1 MNGSKNTVRGL
12 LAALGLLLTGA
23 GIAAQEGRPPTN
35 SSESQST
42 SGSSGAQAAP
52 GKASEDL
59 ASVRILATGGTIAG
73 AQANPQGYG
82 YKSGAFKVEDLIKAV
97 PNLDKVAKLTGEQ
110 VANIGSQDMNDS
122 VWLKLAKRTNELLA
136 SPDVDAVVVT
146 HGTDTLE
153 ETAYFLDL
161 VVKSDKP
168 VVLVGSMRPATAI
181 SADGPG
187 NLYNAVA
194 VAASPEAKGRGVLI
208 VINDEIHTARNV
220 TKTNT
225 TNVETFRSPNRGPAG
240 VVNTGDVHW
249 FERMDKKH
257 TVDSEFSVTG
267 KDTLPRVDI
276 LYAHANMSPDLIDSA
291 VKNGAKGLVI
301 AGVGDGNMTQPALDT
316 LAKHVKR
323 GLVVVRSTRLPSG
336 LVLRNN
342 EINDDQKGF
351 VASGELNPAK
361 SRVLLQLALLETKDP
376 TKVQRMFEEY

>member
-1 MNGSKNTVRGL
+1 MNGTKNTMRGL
-12 LAALGLLLTGA
+12 LCALGLLLTGA
-23 GIAAQEGRPPTN
+23 GIAAQESAPPTN
-35 SSESQST
+35 P
-42 SGSSGAQAAP
+42 GSSKDTPGSQEAGAKSP
-52 GKASEDL
+52 EELS
-59 ASVRILATGGTIAG
+59 SVRILATGGTIAG
-73 AQANPQGYG
+73 AQGNPQGYG

-110 VANIGSQDMNDS
+110 VANIGSQDMNDA

-136 SPDVDAVVVT
+136 SPEVDAVVVT

-267 KDTLPRVDI
+267 KSALPRVDI

-301 AGVGDGNMTQPALDT
+301 AGVGDGNMTQPALDA
-316 LAKHVKR
+316 LSRQVKK
-323 GLVVVRSTRLPSG
+323 GVVVVRSTRLPSG

-376 TKVQRMFEEY
+376 TRVQRMFEEY